1 MCLFSAA
8 ACHTF
13 IYCYYEVV
21 AIDRTL
27 PRIVSRG
34 RSLTLRGFATD
45 RT

>member
-8 ACHTF
+8 VCHMF

-34 RSLTLRGFATD
+34 KSLTLRGFATD